1 MQSADIDN
9 EELQSA
15 IMDKARRLNAENE
28 LLKETLNRMR
38 VVQSEQIDD
47 PSINSE
53 EEEMM
58 RMRYFEALRRQH
70 FEEQM
75 RQN

>member
-1 MQSADIDN
+1 
-9 EELQSA
+9 
-15 IMDKARRLNAENE
+15 MDKARRLNAENE
-28 LLKETLNRMR
+28 LLKDTLNRMR
-38 VVQSEQIDD
+38 VVQSEQIED

-75 RQN
+75 RQNQMFDYRYSESNSRG

>member
-1 MQSADIDN
+1 
-9 EELQSA
+9 
-15 IMDKARRLNAENE
+15 MDKARRLNAENE
-28 LLKETLNRMR
+28 LLKDTLNRMR

-75 RQN
+75 R

>member
-1 MQSADIDN
+1 
-9 EELQSA
+9 
-15 IMDKARRLNAENE
+15 MDKARRLNAENE

-58 RMRYFEALRRQH
+58 RMRYFEALRR
-70 FEEQM
+70 
-75 RQN
+75 

>member
-58 RMRYFEALRRQH
+58 RMRYFEALRR
-70 FEEQM
+70 
-75 RQN
+75 